1 MARADDLRRI
11 EQAIIRITRVGY
23 GREAARIRAERS
35 GVHLSR
41 PSIAILSS
49 LHATGPVRLSALAHR
64 TDLEAPL
71 ISREVRDLASAGYV
85 RRSAD
90 PTDGRAGIVELTTK
104 GRRTIEAYRAATDD
118 IVAEAFSEWSA
129 ADLRQLAGLLERVAV
144 DSRKRPPDRA
154 GVAVNGSRVSR
165 GSRAGTSVPR
175 SDP

>member
-23 GREAARIRAERS
+23 GREAARIRADRS
-35 GVHLSR
+35 GIHLSR
-41 PSIAILSS
+41 PAIAILSS
-49 LHATGPVRLSALAHR
+49 LHATGPVRLSVLARR

-71 ISREVRDLASAGYV
+71 ISREVRDLTKEGYV

-90 PTDGRAGIVELTTK
+90 PTDGRAGIVELTAK

-129 ADLRQLAGLLERVAV
+129 VDLRQLAGLLERVAK
-144 DSRKRPPDRA
+144 DSRKRPAAKARTA
-154 GVAVNGSRVSR
+154 
-165 GSRAGTSVPR
+165 
-175 SDP
+175 